1 MIGKTLIAASLLVTT
16 LAANAAAQEVQPG
29 FDPSSELPKV
39 SLPQRV
45 LSTPTPAAVQKPA
58 PEASTAVTRNGTAR
72 TANDLKSA
80 PPGALEA
87 AAASSA
93 KPAANASTTNGSS
106 VENKYRAGMTLY
118 GKARAYDGHTLL
130 VDGHPVRLNGIE
142 APGLRQVC
150 STASR
155 TAWRCGQKAF
165 ERLSALVRTGKV
177 RCTVVGPAGHGAA
190 ATCSASQTKDIGAFL
205 VGEGLALP
213 NRQSLG
219 SYNSAAAGAMSARR
233 GLWIGPF
240 TDPAKWRLENR

>member
-1 MIGKTLIAASLLVTT
+1 MIGKTLIAASMLVMT

-29 FDPSSELPKV
+29 FDPSSDLPKV
-39 SLPQRV
+39 SLPQRA
-45 LSTPTPAAVQKPA
+45 LPTPTPTAVQRPA
-58 PEASTAVTRNGTAR
+58 PEVSTAVTRNGTIR
-72 TANDLKSA
+72 TATDLKSA
-80 PPGALEA
+80 PPGALQA

-93 KPAANASTTNGSS
+93 TPAANAATTNGTN
-106 VENKYRAGMTLY
+106 VDNKYKVGMSLY
-118 GKARAYDGHTLL
+118 GQARAYDGHTLL

-142 APGLRQVC
+142 APGVRQVC
-150 STASR
+150 STAAR
-155 TAWRCGQKAF
+155 TTWRCGQKAF

-177 RCTVVGPAGHGAA
+177 RCTVIAPAGHGAA
-190 ATCSASQTKDIGAFL
+190 AACSASQTKDIGALL

-219 SYNSAAAGAMSARR
+219 AYNAAAAGAMKARR

>member
-29 FDPSSELPKV
+29 FDPSSDLPKV
-39 SLPQRV
+39 SLPQRTT
-45 LSTPTPAAVQKPA
+45 SAQAPAAVQKPV
-58 PEASTAVTRNGTAR
+58 PEVSTAVTRNGTTR

-80 PPGALEA
+80 PPGALQA

-93 KPAANASTTNGSS
+93 TPAANATTTNGSN
-106 VENKYRAGMTLY
+106 VENKYRAGMSLY

-130 VDGHPVRLNGIE
+130 VDGHPVRLNGVE

-150 STASR
+150 STGAR
-155 TAWRCGQKAF
+155 TTWRCGQKAF
-165 ERLSALVRTGKV
+165 ERLSALVRAGKV
-177 RCTVVGPAGHGAA
+177 RCTVTSPAGHGAA
-190 ATCSASQTKDIGAFL
+190 ATCSASQTKDIGALL

-219 SYNSAAAGAMSARR
+219 AYNSAASGAMNARR